1 MTPRTFHWEDCADV
15 LDEYRSFE
23 RDSGRASF
31 SSKDLRVA
39 TPLVLLVLADCRS
52 IDDYLNDLP
61 DEPGDHTVI
70 LMQAG
75 AVSLGRF
82 EAAEEVATKTMK
94 RYVVRGRGR
103 AQQSFLD
110 TKGKS
115 RYGSRLRLQNAKRLL
130 EETNEKLNEWEEEFG
145 APDLIFYNSP
155 VRIWPD
161 LFKVKPDPPFA
172 KDDERLVR
180 IPRDLPKPTTDVLLR
195 AYKSL
200 CYGRIDE
207 LGMAD

>member
-1 MTPRTFHWEDCADV
+1 MAPRTFHWEDCAEA
-15 LDEYRSFE
+15 LDEFRSFE
-23 RDSGRASF
+23 REEKRATF
-31 SSKDLRVA
+31 LGDGVRV
-39 TPLVLLVLADCRS
+39 TPPLVFPVSDACRS
-52 IDDYLNDLP
+52 IDDYLAALP

-82 EAAEEVATKTMK
+82 EAAEEVATKSMK
-94 RYVVRGRGR
+94 RYVVRGKGR
-103 AQQSFLD
+103 AQQSYLD
-110 TKGKS
+110 SKGKS

-145 APDLIFYNSP
+145 PPDLIFFNSP
-155 VRIWPD
+155 IRVWPD
-161 LFKVKPDPPFA
+161 LFKVKPDPPFT

-195 AYKSL
+195 TYKSL

-207 LGMAD
+207 VDVTD